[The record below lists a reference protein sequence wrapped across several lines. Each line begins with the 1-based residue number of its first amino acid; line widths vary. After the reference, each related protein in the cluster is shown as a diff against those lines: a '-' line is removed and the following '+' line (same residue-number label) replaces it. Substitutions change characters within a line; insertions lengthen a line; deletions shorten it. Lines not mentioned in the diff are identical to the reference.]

1 MSSDLQHWAQI
12 LSSPTLSVLPHDFI
26 RPSNNKVV
34 EAKHNFSIPA
44 KALSQSIISKVEGS
58 NEFIIGLSVFA
69 VLIYRLT
76 GDDDIV
82 ISTDSPNGGKEFVI
96 RLTISPTVS
105 FVELVEQITKLYND
119 NVNRAVDYDEL
130 SALIQK
136 ENGYETKPSL
146 FRLSFQYGNA
156 HQQLSEYGSIRDLSI
171 FVNDDSYDVYF
182 NALLY
187 KDDRI
192 SILAEQFNQ
201 FLEAVAQ
208 DSSLQVTK
216 INLITKSQKQIL
228 PDPTTDLDWSGY
240 RGAIHDIFQE
250 NAAKFPERTCVVET
264 PSFLT
269 PEKQA
274 RVFTYKHINE
284 ASNIVGNYLVK
295 TGIKRGDVVMIYS
308 SRGVDLMVSVLGVL
322 KAGATFSVIDPAYPP
337 ARQNIYLQ
345 VAKPKG
351 LIVIKKAGVLDE
363 LVENYIKDELDVVSR
378 VPQIELQDDGSV
390 LGGKNLEGEDV
401 LAGVSTSST
410 GVLVGPDSNPT
421 LSFTSGSEGLPKGVL
436 GRHFSL
442 AYYFD
447 WMSKTFKLNSDDKFT
462 MLSGIAHDP
471 IQRDMFT
478 PIFLGAQLLV
488 PTADD
493 IGTPGKLA
501 EWMGKYGATVTHL
514 TPAMGQLLSAQATSE
529 IPSLHHA
536 FFVGDILTKRDC
548 LRLQTLAKNVFIVN
562 MYGTTETQRAVSY
575 FEVASRAHD
584 STFLE
589 SQKDVMPAG
598 KGMLNVQLLVVNR
611 NDTSQTCGVGE
622 VGEIYVRAAGLAEG
636 YRGLPELNEQKFVK
650 NWYVDA
656 QQWIDQDNQKSQN
669 EPWREFWKG
678 PRDRLYR
685 TGDLGRYLPDGNTE
699 CCGRADDQVKI
710 RGFRIELGEID
721 TNISQHPLVR
731 ENVTL
736 VRKDANNEPTLIS
749 YIVPKTEV
757 ADLENFKSS
766 VEELENKDDHVVSGL
781 VGYRLLIKDIKA
793 FLKKRLASYAIPT
806 IIVPFHKLPLNPNGK
821 VDKPKLPFP
830 TTAQLEAV
838 AKHSSADQD
847 DSQFS
852 ETEGKVRDVWLS
864 VLPQRPSTISPED
877 SFFDL
882 GGHSIL
888 ATRMIFELRKQL
900 VIDLPLGT
908 IFKFP
913 TIKAFA
919 KEIER
924 VQKGDDVALP
934 ATSGAENTDEDL
946 ANKPAEYYKDAQELT
961 ETALKSK
968 YASRL
973 SFSKNEQISIFVTG
987 ATGFLGSFIIADLLN
1002 RKSNIKIFAHVRA
1015 ADKVKG
1021 LERLK
1026 KAGLTYGNWKDE
1038 FASSIEVV
1046 LGDLSKE
1053 QFGLDFQAWGNL
1065 TETIDV
1071 IIHNGALVHWVYPYD
1086 KLRDAN
1092 VIGTINVL
1100 NLAASGKAKY
1110 FSFVS
1115 STSAL
1120 DTQHFVELSDK
1131 LLSEGKDGIPESD
1144 DLQGSAYGLGSGY
1157 GQSKWAAEYIIRRAG
1172 ERGLKGAIIRPG
1184 YVTGETNTGSSNTDD
1199 FLLRMLKGCAELGKY
1214 PNINNTINMVPVDH
1228 VARVVVAAALHP
1240 PKSEELAVVQVTG
1253 HPRITF
1259 IQFVGALKKY
1269 GYEIELE
1276 DYVTW
1281 KSSLEKFVLE
1291 GTQESALYPL
1301 LHFVL
1306 DDLPQDTKAPEL
1318 DDVNART
1325 SLKADAEW
1333 TGVDASAGRGIDE
1346 QQLSVYVAYLI
1357 KVGFLPKPSKAGE
1370 PLPEVKLTKEQ
1381 LDLITSGAGSRGSS
1395 N

>member
-1 MSSDLQHWAQI
+1 MTSSDLQHWAEV

-26 RPSNNKVV
+26 RPSNNKIE
-34 EAKHNFSIPA
+34 EAKYSFQIPSLNSSTLLN
-44 KALSQSIISKVEGS
+44 KTDID
-58 NEFIIGLSVFA
+58 EFIIGLSVFA

-82 ISTDSPNGGKEFVI
+82 ISTDDIKGGKEFVLRTTI
-96 RLTISPTVS
+96 DPKLTFIQ
-105 FVELVEQITKLYND
+105 LVESISKLYRENSA
-119 NVNRAVDYDEL
+119 RAVDYDEL
-130 SALIQK
+130 TQLIQQN
-136 ENGYETKPSL
+136 NGQDSKPQL
-146 FRLSFQYGNA
+146 FRLSFQHGEDSSSLEK
-156 HQQLSEYGSIRDLSI
+156 LSTYGSIRDLSI
-171 FVNDDSYDVYF
+171 FVNGNNYNVYY
-182 NALLY
+182 NSLLY
-187 KDDRI
+187 KQERLK
-192 SILAEQFNQ
+192 ILGEQFIQ
-201 FLEAVAQ
+201 FIESIKINPSVEI
-208 DSSLQVTK
+208 TK
-216 INLITKSQKQIL
+216 VNLITKSQQSIL
-228 PDPTTDLDWSGY
+228 PNPTSNLDWSGY

-250 NAAKFPERTCVVET
+250 NASKFPDRILAVET
-264 PSFLT
+264 PSFLNTEITST
-269 PEKQA
+269 PRE
-274 RVFTYKHINE
+274 FTYKQINE
-284 ASNIVGNYLVK
+284 TSNIVGNYLVK

-308 SRGVDLMVSVLGVL
+308 SRGVDLLVSVLGVL

-351 LIVIKKAGVLDE
+351 LIVIKKAGILDQ
-363 LVENYIKDELDVVSR
+363 LVEDYIKNELDVISR
-378 VPQIELQDDGSV
+378 IPQIELQNDGSI
-390 LGGKNLEGEDV
+390 LGGILNDSDV
-401 LAGVSTSST
+401 LSNISNSPT
-410 GVLVGPDSNPT
+410 GILVGPDSNPT

-447 WMSKTFKLNSDDKFT
+447 WMSKTFNLSSNDKFT

-478 PIFLGAQLLV
+478 PIFLGAQLLI

-501 EWMGKYGATVTHL
+501 EWMSKYGATVTHL
-514 TPAMGQLLSAQATSE
+514 TPAMGQLLSAQATAE

-575 FEVASRAHD
+575 FEVESR
-584 STFLE
+584 SSNPSFLE
-589 SQKDVMPAG
+589 SQKDIMPAG
-598 KGMLNVQLLVVNR
+598 QGMLNVQLLVVNR
-611 NDTSQTCGVGE
+611 NDRSQTCGVGE
-622 VGEIYVRAAGLAEG
+622 VGEIYVRAAGLSEG
-636 YRGLPELNEQKFVK
+636 YRGLPDLNNEKFVR
-650 NWYVDA
+650 NWYVNE
-656 QQWIDQDNQKSQN
+656 QQWVDLDNSLNKN

-731 ENVTL
+731 ENITL
-736 VRKDANNEPTLIS
+736 VRKDHNNEPTLIS
-749 YIVPKTEV
+749 YIVPKSD
-757 ADLENFKSS
+757 APNFQDFVSS
-766 VEELENKDDHVVSGL
+766 IDELEDQNDQVVAGL
-781 VGYRLLIKDIKA
+781 VGNRLLIKDIKQ

-806 IIVPFHKLPLNPNGK
+806 IIIPFQKLPLNPNGK

-830 TTAQLEAV
+830 TVAQLEAV
-838 AKHSSADQD
+838 AKLSSVDQD

-852 ETEGKVRDVWLS
+852 EVEAKVRDLWLS

-908 IFKFP
+908 IFKSP
-913 TIKAFA
+913 TIKGFA

-924 VQKGDDVALP
+924 VQSNGSDESSSSSPDD
-934 ATSGAENTDEDL
+934 
-946 ANKPAEYYKDAQELT
+946 NKKSVDYYKDAQELT
-961 ETALKSK
+961 ESALKQSYPSK
-968 YASRL
+968 TSIIK
-973 SFSKNEQISIFVTG
+973 SDQINVFVTG
-987 ATGFLGSFIIADLLN
+987 TTGFLGSFIVSDLLN
-1002 RKSNIKIFAHVRA
+1002 REDTNIKVFAHVRA
-1015 ADKVKG
+1015 KDKEAG
-1021 LERLK
+1021 LERIR
-1026 KAGLTYGNWKDE
+1026 KAGLTYGNWNEKFVGRVE
-1038 FASSIEVV
+1038 IV

-1053 QFGLDFQAWGNL
+1053 QFGLSNNVWNEL
-1065 TETIDV
+1065 TNTIDV
-1071 IIHNGALVHWVYPYD
+1071 IIHNGALVHWVYPYS

-1092 VIGTINVL
+1092 VIGSINVL
-1100 NLAASGKAKY
+1100 NLAASGKPKY

-1120 DTQHFVELSDK
+1120 DTDHFVELSEK
-1131 LLSEGKDGIPESD
+1131 LVSEGKDGILESD

-1157 GQSKWAAEYIIRRAG
+1157 GQSKWAAEYIIRKAG
-1172 ERGLKGAIIRPG
+1172 ERGLKGSIIRPG

-1199 FLLRMLKGCAELGKY
+1199 FLLRMLKGCVELGVY
-1214 PNINNTINMVPVDH
+1214 PNIQNTVNMVPVDH
-1228 VARVVVAAALHP
+1228 VARVVVASALHP
-1240 PKSEELAVVQVTG
+1240 PKNDQLAVVQVTG
-1253 HPRITF
+1253 HPRVTMSE
-1259 IQFVGALKKY
+1259 FVGTLAKF
-1269 GYEIELE
+1269 GYDVKESEYDQWKQELE
-1276 DYVTW
+1276 KYV
-1281 KSSLEKFVLE
+1281 VE
-1291 GTQESALYPL
+1291 GSNESALFPL

-1306 DDLPQDTKAPEL
+1306 GDLPNDTKAPEL
-1318 DDVNART
+1318 DDRNART
-1325 SLKADAEW
+1325 SLQADAEW
-1333 TGVDASAGRGIDE
+1333 TGVDYSEGKGINA
-1346 QQLSVYVAYLI
+1346 QQLSIYISYLI
-1357 KVGFLPKPSKAGE
+1357 KIGFLPTPTKESEEK
-1370 PLPEVKLTKEQ
+1370 LPEVNLSEEQ
-1381 LDLITSGAGSRGSS
+1381 FKLITSGAGARTSA